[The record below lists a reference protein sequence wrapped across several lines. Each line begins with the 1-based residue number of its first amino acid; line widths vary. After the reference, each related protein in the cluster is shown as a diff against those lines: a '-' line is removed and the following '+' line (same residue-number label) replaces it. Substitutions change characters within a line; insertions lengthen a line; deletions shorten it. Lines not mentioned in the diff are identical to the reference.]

1 MPRTAF
7 SRPASLLRA
16 ALALGLLVAPVQA
29 AWAVV
34 KCVSADGRITFQD
47 VGCDVHSTS
56 QPLVKRFG
64 QLSTEEP
71 APRTLR
77 ARPETVAAGRASPP
91 TSALGRPASTPA
103 WR

>member
-1 MPRTAF
+1 MHRLAF
-7 SRPASLLRA
+7 ALCPSALRA
-16 ALALGLLVAPVQA
+16 ALAFGLLAAPVHA

-64 QLSTEEP
+64 QLSSEEP
-71 APRTLR
+71 AQRAPR
-77 ARPETVAAGRASPP
+77 ARAEAVTAARVPLPTGGMGRA
-91 TSALGRPASTPA
+91 ASTPA